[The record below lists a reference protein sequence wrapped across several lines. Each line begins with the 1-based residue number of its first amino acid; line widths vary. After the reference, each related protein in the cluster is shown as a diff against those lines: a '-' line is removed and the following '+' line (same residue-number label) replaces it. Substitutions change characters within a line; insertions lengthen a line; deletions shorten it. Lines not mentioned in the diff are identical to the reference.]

1 MIKMLDF
8 RKVFNYNLKV
18 VFGLEPISSY
28 QGVRFMNLAKK
39 ITAVFIVIAMIFCFA
54 ACANDDAEAQLDIGT
69 INIGYITTGDVDN
82 DAYAA
87 FHYNQFKNAYGLAGA
102 GNGQVTVEKKV
113 PAGDA
118 DAMAKAIDDLS
129 SRGCRLIVGMDAGY
143 KADFEKFAKENPTIF
158 FALAGTSA
166 DESSVEGN
174 LAILNVKAYQG
185 EYLAGIAAGTASEK
199 GKVAYIADTTYA
211 PVNNE
216 NVNAFAEG
224 AKSAGAKVVLISTE
238 NVKEAVDKAKDC
250 DVVYST
256 NYTDEETGE
265 TLFNI
270 PESFASTM
278 SVNKL
283 TKDGTEFV
291 TGPALN
297 LDFLYTKIVLN
308 TVNETFGD
316 LAKFNWDVK
325 DGVVDIFPAKDEK
338 VKSAVDKA
346 RDQFMAGKDS
356 LKITDELK
364 NDIEVL

>member
-1 MIKMLDF
+1 
-8 RKVFNYNLKV
+8 
-18 VFGLEPISSY
+18 
-28 QGVRFMNLAKK
+28 MNLAKK
-39 ITAVFIVIAMIFCFA
+39 LTAVFIVIAMIFCFA
-54 ACANDDAEAQLDIGT
+54 ACSNDEAEAQLDIGT
-69 INIGYITTGDVDN
+69 INMGYITTGDVEE

-87 FHYNQFKNAYGLAGA
+87 LHYNQFKNAYGLAGA
-102 GNGQVTVEKKV
+102 GNGQVTVEKNV

-166 DESSVEGN
+166 DESSVDGN

-185 EYLAGIAAGTASEK
+185 EYLAGIAAGTASES

-211 PVNNE
+211 PVNNA

-224 AKSAGAKVVLISTE
+224 AKSAGAKVFFISTE
-238 NVKEAVDKAKDC
+238 NVKEAVDKAAEKDC

-265 TLFNI
+265 ALFNI

-283 TKDGTEFV
+283 TKDGSEFI
-291 TGPALN
+291 TGPAFN
-297 LDFLYTKIVLN
+297 IDFLYTKVVLN

-316 LAKFNWDVK
+316 LAKFNWDIK
-325 DGVVDIFPAKDEK
+325 DGVIDIFPAKDEK

-356 LKITDELK
+356 VKTADELSK
-364 NDIEVL
+364 DVTVL

>member
-1 MIKMLDF
+1 
-8 RKVFNYNLKV
+8 
-18 VFGLEPISSY
+18 
-28 QGVRFMNLAKK
+28 MNLAKK
-39 ITAVFIVIAMIFCFA
+39 LTAVFIVIAMIFCFA
-54 ACANDDAEAQLDIGT
+54 ACSNDEAEAQLDIGT
-69 INIGYITTGDVDN
+69 INIGYITTGDVEE

-87 FHYNQFKNAYGLAGA
+87 MHYNQFKNAYGLAGA
-102 GNGQVTVEKKV
+102 GNGQVTVEKNV

-143 KADFEKFAKENPTIF
+143 KADFEKYAKENPTIF

-166 DESSVEGN
+166 DESSVDGN

-211 PVNNE
+211 PVDNT

-224 AKSAGAKVVLISTE
+224 AKSAGAKVFFVSTE
-238 NVKEAVDKAKDC
+238 DVKAGIDKAIEKEC
-250 DVVYST
+250 DVVYSR
-256 NYTDEETGE
+256 NYVANEETGE
-265 TLFNI
+265 MFFNV
-270 PESFASTM
+270 PESFGDTM

-283 TKDGTEFV
+283 TKDGSEFI
-291 TGPALN
+291 TGTVLN
-297 LDFLYTKIVLN
+297 VDFLYTKVVLN

-316 LAKFNWDVK
+316 LAKFNWDIK
-325 DGVVDIFPAKDEK
+325 DGVIDIFPAKDEK

-346 RDQFMAGKDS
+346 RDEFMAGKDAVKTADKLS
-356 LKITDELK
+356 KDVT
-364 NDIEVL
+364 VL